1 MPFRFRLQKVLDYR
15 QEIEKMEAQKLAR
28 YRSIRLEEERALDLL
43 QKEGDELESF
53 LRCRQESGLDI
64 FSLQAAEHYSCQL
77 QERIG
82 QQEKKIEEAQRQENE
97 QRAEVVEARRRAAV
111 LEKLKEKKKEEYLEQ
126 EKLLEQ
132 KKVDEISLYRY
143 IHGNRGN

>member
-28 YRSIRLEEERALDLL
+28 YRSIRLEEERALGLL
-43 QKEGDELESF
+43 QKEGDELEAYMRS
-53 LRCRQESGLDI
+53 RQECSLDI